1 MPQSSIFSSEYSRGP
16 LYQYWK
22 ERSAEEKAT
31 REQRIQEAKLRAKG
45 FQPLSPASGPSS
57 NDSYVRRATSGP
69 PGYITA
75 TSGGDDDGNRH
86 GMDEGSASSSSNDAA
101 PAVPGTGSAS
111 GRNVAAHEPEMLP
124 PYAAATAATS
134 TFPPAIASASDNPI
148 PSPEHTTENGLL
160 SASEEK
166 ARLAQLEA
174 QRRQI
179 ESDGALA
186 QTLSCPSHSR
196 PSSAAMEGAG
206 EIAPQTQPRHASIAS
221 DGADESP
228 RRKSTTGKIG
238 RWLADAATGYTKR
251 QERF

>member
-75 TSGGDDDGNRH
+75 TSGVDDDGNRH
-86 GMDEGSASSSSNDAA
+86 GMDEGSASAPSNAA
-101 PAVPGTGSAS
+101 PAVPATGRVS
-111 GRNVAAHEPEMLP
+111 GRNNAAHEPDMLP

-148 PSPEHTTENGLL
+148 PNPEQPTENGLL
-160 SASEEK
+160 SASGEK

-186 QTLSCPSHSR
+186 ETLSCPSHSR

-206 EIAPQTQPRHASIAS
+206 EIAPQTQPRRASIAS
-221 DGADESP
+221 DGADEPP